1 MFQTQHAT
9 ITTIALLSMAC
20 AGEMTEAEH
29 ATETAEAVS
38 ELSIVECSPR
48 DPASC
53 ERGES
58 CLGVGAGP
66 DLYVCATDR
75 CRSSREC
82 DDGYVCRAN
91 HCLRVERDANECPRG
106 TRPGITTCARG
117 YTSVVVSR
125 RPLCST
131 CEEVRDPCRPDGRP
145 TARGTCRRV
154 LGYYFNGRT
163 CAPLSGCRVADAT
176 GLFRTEAH
184 CARAYHRCMP
194 RTGGR

>member
-1 MFQTQHAT
+1 MMNRS
-9 ITTIALLSMAC
+9 IALSALAILSVAC
-20 AGEMTEAEH
+20 AGEMTEAEV
-29 ATETAEAVS
+29 ASETAEAVS

-66 DLYVCATDR
+66 DLYVCAADR

-82 DDGYVCRAN
+82 DDGYVCRVN
-91 HCLRVERDANECPRG
+91 HCLRVERDERDCPRG
-106 TRPGITTCARG
+106 TVPGITACAEG

-131 CEEVRDPCRPDGRP
+131 CEPEPDRCAPGRRP
-145 TARGTCRRV
+145 TARGNCRQI
-154 LGYYFNGRT
+154 LGYYWNGRSCT
-163 CAPLSGCRVADAT
+163 PLSGCRVVSAT
-176 GLFRTEAH
+176 GLFRTAAH
-184 CARAYHRCMP
+184 CARAYHQCLPQR
-194 RTGGR
+194 GR